1 MLFDFLM
8 DLIGATNSDRWAHVV
23 GFMPLAAFLTAVFAV
38 AISVAF
44 CILATF
50 IVNKLKKDK
59 LDYTS
64 SFKILVFLVPFI
76 FMVSFITSNE
86 RIEDSVWETTKGSK
100 TVLVPNDKEVK
111 LSIVDLKKD
120 KIVVQFGDNANDKKE
135 FYLDKDSK
143 IEKTETVEEPTVT
156 SAVIL
161 EKKSVQYYRGKGYY
175 NPTNPR
181 EFLKI
186 NGKMKLKDSEKIL
199 SSN

>member
-23 GFMPLAAFLTAVFAV
+23 GFMPLAAFLTAIFSV

-64 SFKILVFLVPFI
+64 SFKILVFLVPVI
-76 FMVSFITSNE
+76 FMVSFLTSNE
-86 RIEDSVWETTKGSK
+86 RMEDSVWETTKGSE

-135 FYLDKDSK
+135 FYLDTDSK
-143 IEKTETVEEPTVT
+143 IEKTETVEEPSVT
-156 SAVIL
+156 SAVVS

-175 NPTNPR
+175 KPTKPR

-199 SSN
+199 NIN